1 VEEVKMT
8 RSKIKMFKSYLLLL
22 GGSLIPLFMFISFL
36 YQLNVSQNIVKL
48 KSEKK
53 IILNLIKKDIE
64 REFVDY
70 IEDVR
75 FLSETPQ
82 LRSLLYRKSNLKEN
96 QDYLKSY
103 LKIKDKY
110 FAGNIRNNRNHVII
124 EEYNNNE
131 YLKFSEQFLT
141 KTPKKIIFSKLGDY
155 QNNFIVNIMA
165 PIYGK
170 NDALLGTIS
179 LYGKQTYIDD
189 VLEKYRSTNLISE
202 GDFYWFSLDKNNKID
217 ESQKTEILKMDDLLP
232 VNSNNGSVL
241 NKDILFT
248 FDTIDFKELL
258 PQLEFGENTDSTWK
272 LVVKVPEAEIISMKK
287 RFLNGYR
294 LLSLFIFFFLSITIW
309 VILKETNKRKF
320 YENKLE
326 SQNQKLIE
334 NNRTKDKFISILAH
348 DLKSPF
354 TGITGIFNILTR
366 KYDSYDEAKKKKL
379 IYSINDS
386 IQGINALLIN
396 LLEWSKIQRGQVIP
410 SPIKVKINDLT
421 ASAYQILKLNLESK
435 NIKFSNNISDKH
447 FIWADKNMIDAVFRN
462 IISNAVKFTPNSG
475 KIELYSE
482 RIDKF
487 ILIYIKDN
495 GIGMNL
501 DIQSKLFKLDQ
512 HLTTLG
518 TENEKGTG
526 LGLIITKEFIHL
538 NRGSL
543 GVDSIKDQGTT
554 FVIKLPAYRE
564 I

>member
-1 VEEVKMT
+1 MT
-8 RSKIKMFKSYLLLL
+8 RSKIKIFKSYLLLL
-22 GGSLIPLFMFISFL
+22 GGSLIPLFLFISFF
-36 YQLNVSQNIVKL
+36 YQFNISQNIEKM

-53 IILNLIKKDIE
+53 MILNLIKKDIE

-70 IEDVR
+70 IDDVR

-82 LRSLLYRKSNLKEN
+82 LRSLLYRRSNLKEN

-103 LKIKDKY
+103 LKIKSKY
-110 FAGNIRNNRNHVII
+110 FAGYVRNNRNHVVI
-124 EEYNNNE
+124 EEYHNNG
-131 YLKFSEQFLT
+131 YIKFPEQFLT
-141 KTPKKIIFSKLGDY
+141 KNPKKITFSKLGKY
-155 QNNFIVNIMA
+155 KNNFIVNITA
-165 PIYGK
+165 PIYGE
-170 NDALLGTIS
+170 NDAPLGTIS
-179 LYGKQTYIDD
+179 LYGKQGWIDGI
-189 VLEKYRSTNLISE
+189 LEKYRSINLIAD
-202 GDFYWFSLDKNNKID
+202 GDFYWLSLDNNNKID
-217 ESQKTEILKMDDLLP
+217 EFQKTEILKQGNFLP
-232 VNSNNGSVL
+232 INSNSGSVL
-241 NKDILFT
+241 SKDVLFT
-248 FDTIDFKELL
+248 FDTIDFKELF
-258 PQLEFGENTDSTWK
+258 PQLDFSENTESTWR
-272 LVVKVPEAEIISMKK
+272 LIVKVPETEIIAMKK
-287 RFLNGYR
+287 HFLDGYR
-294 LLSLFIFFFLSITIW
+294 LLSLFIFFFLSIIIW

-366 KYDSYDEAKKKKL
+366 KYDFYDETKKKKL

-396 LLEWSKIQRGQVIP
+396 LLEWSKIQRGHVIP

-421 ASAYQILKLNLESK
+421 GSAYQVLKLNLESK

-462 IISNAVKFTPNSG
+462 ILSNAIKFTPNSG

-482 RIDKF
+482 RKDKF

-495 GIGMNL
+495 GVGMNL

-543 GVDSIKDQGTT
+543 EVDSIKDQGTT
-554 FVIKLPAYRE
+554 FIIKLPAYRE

>member
-1 VEEVKMT
+1 MT
-8 RSKIKMFKSYLLLL
+8 RSKIKLFKSYLLLL

-36 YQLNVSQNIVKL
+36 YQLNVSQSIVKL

-53 IILNLIKKDIE
+53 MILNLIKKDIE
-64 REFVDY
+64 REFIDY
-70 IEDVR
+70 IDDAR

-82 LRSLLYRKSNLKEN
+82 LKSLLYRRSNLKEN

-103 LKIKDKY
+103 LKIKNKY

-124 EEYNNNE
+124 EEYHNNDHF
-131 YLKFSEQFLT
+131 KFPEHFLT
-141 KTPKKIIFSKLGDY
+141 KNPKKIIFSKLGKY
-155 QNNFIVNIMA
+155 KNNLIFNIMA

-170 NDALLGTIS
+170 NSDSLGTIS
-179 LYGKQTYIDD
+179 LYSKQNYIDD
-189 VLEKYRSTNLISE
+189 ILEKYKSINLISE
-202 GDFYWFSLDKNNKID
+202 GEFYWFSLKND
-217 ESQKTEILKMDDLLP
+217 
-232 VNSNNGSVL
+232 SNNGSQDTEISKLSGLFPINSNSGSVL
-241 NKDILFT
+241 SKDILFT
-248 FDTIDFKELL
+248 FDTIDFKEIL
-258 PQLEFGENTDSTWK
+258 PQLDFGENTGSTWR
-272 LVVKVPEAEIISMKK
+272 LVIEVPESEIVTMKK
-287 RFLNGYR
+287 RFLDGYR
-294 LLSLFIFFFLSITIW
+294 LLSLFIFFFLSIIIW

-320 YENKLE
+320 YEKKLE

-396 LLEWSKIQRGQVIP
+396 LLEWSKIQRGHVIP

-421 ASAYQILKLNLESK
+421 GSAYQVLKLNLESK

-447 FIWADKNMIDAVFRN
+447 FIWVDKNMIDAVFRN
-462 IISNAVKFTPNSG
+462 ILSNAIKFTPNSG

-482 RIDKF
+482 RKDNF

-495 GIGMNL
+495 GVGMNL

>member
-1 VEEVKMT
+1 MIK
-8 RSKIKMFKSYLLLL
+8 SKNKILKSYLLLL

-36 YQLNVSQNIVKL
+36 YQLNVSQNIVKM

-53 IILNLIKKDIE
+53 MILNLIKKDIE

-70 IEDVR
+70 IDDVQ

-82 LRSLLYRKSNLKEN
+82 LRSLLYRRSNLKEN
-96 QDYLKSY
+96 HDYLKSY
-103 LKIKDKY
+103 LKIKNKY
-110 FAGNIRNNRNHVII
+110 FAGYIRNNRNHVII
-124 EEYNNNE
+124 EEYYNNE
-131 YLKFSEQFLT
+131 YLKLPEELMM
-141 KTPKKIIFSKLGDY
+141 KNPKKITFSKLGNY
-155 QNNFIVNIMA
+155 KNNFIVNIMA

-170 NDALLGTIS
+170 GHVPLGTIS
-179 LYGKQTYIDD
+179 LYGRQTYIDNI
-189 VLEKYRSTNLISE
+189 LEKYRSINLISK
-202 GDFYWFSLDKNNKID
+202 GDFYWFGLDDNNEIK
-217 ESQKTEILKMDDLLP
+217 ESKKADILKKGDLLP
-232 VNSNNGSVL
+232 LNSTNGSVL
-241 NKDILFT
+241 NKDILYT
-248 FDTIDFKELL
+248 FDTIDFKEVL
-258 PQLEFGENTDSTWK
+258 PQLGFGDNTNSTWR
-272 LVVKVPEAEIISMKK
+272 LVIKVPEVEITAMKK
-287 RFLNGYR
+287 HFLDGYR
-294 LLSLFIFFFLSITIW
+294 LLSLFIFFMLSITIW

-326 SQNQKLIE
+326 LQNQKLIE

-354 TGITGIFNILTR
+354 TGITGIFSILTR
-366 KYDSYDEAKKKKL
+366 KYDSYDDAKKKKL

-396 LLEWSKIQRGQVIP
+396 LLEWSKIQRGHVIP
-410 SPIKVKINDLT
+410 SPMKVKINDLT

-462 IISNAVKFTPNSG
+462 ILSNAIKFTPNSG

-482 RIDKF
+482 RKNQF
-487 ILIYIKDN
+487 IYIFIKDN
-495 GIGMNL
+495 GVGMNL

-554 FVIKLPAYRE
+554 FIIKLPAYKE

>member
-1 VEEVKMT
+1 MT
-8 RSKIKMFKSYLLLL
+8 KPKNKILKSYLLLL

-36 YQLNVSQNIVKL
+36 YQLNVSQNIVKM

-53 IILNLIKKDIE
+53 MILDLIKKDIE
-64 REFVDY
+64 REFIDY
-70 IEDVR
+70 IDDVQ

-82 LRSLLYRKSNLKEN
+82 LRSLLYRRSNLKEN
-96 QDYLKSY
+96 HDYLKSY
-103 LKIKDKY
+103 LKIKNKY
-110 FAGNIRNNRNHVII
+110 FAGYIKNNRNHVII
-124 EEYNNNE
+124 EEYYNNE
-131 YLKFSEQFLT
+131 YLKFPEELMM
-141 KTPKKIIFSKLGDY
+141 KNPKKITFSKLGDY
-155 QNNFIVNIMA
+155 KNNFIVNIMA

-170 NDALLGTIS
+170 DNVSLGTIS
-179 LYGKQTYIDD
+179 LYGRQTYIDNI
-189 VLEKYRSTNLISE
+189 LEKYRSINLISK
-202 GDFYWFSLDKNNKID
+202 GDFYWFGLDDNNKID
-217 ESQKTEILKMDDLLP
+217 ESKKTDILKKGDLLP
-232 VNSNNGSVL
+232 LNSNSGSVL
-241 NKDILFT
+241 NKDILYT

-258 PQLEFGENTDSTWK
+258 PQLGFGDNTSSTWR
-272 LVVKVPEAEIISMKK
+272 LVVKVPETEITAMKK
-287 RFLNGYR
+287 HFLDGYR
-294 LLSLFIFFFLSITIW
+294 LLSLFIFFMLSITIW

-326 SQNQKLIE
+326 LQNQKLIE

-354 TGITGIFNILTR
+354 TGITGIFSILTR
-366 KYDSYDEAKKKKL
+366 KYDSYDDAKKKKL

-396 LLEWSKIQRGQVIP
+396 LLEWSKIQRGHVIP
-410 SPIKVKINDLT
+410 SPMKVKINDLT

-462 IISNAVKFTPNSG
+462 ILSNAIKFTPNSG

-482 RIDKF
+482 RKNQF
-487 ILIYIKDN
+487 IYIFIKDN
-495 GIGMNL
+495 GVGMNL

-554 FVIKLPAYRE
+554 FIIKLPAYKE

>member
-1 VEEVKMT
+1 MT
-8 RSKIKMFKSYLLLL
+8 KSKNKIFKSYLLLL

-36 YQLNVSQNIVKL
+36 YQLNVSQNIVKM

-53 IILNLIKKDIE
+53 MILNLIKKDIE

-70 IEDVR
+70 IDDVQ

-82 LRSLLYRKSNLKEN
+82 LRSLLYRRSNLKEN
-96 QDYLKSY
+96 HDYLKSY
-103 LKIKDKY
+103 LKIKNKY
-110 FAGNIRNNRNHVII
+110 FAGYIRNNRNHVII
-124 EEYNNNE
+124 EEYYNNE
-131 YLKFSEQFLT
+131 YLKLPEEFLT
-141 KTPKKIIFSKLGDY
+141 KNPKKITFSKLGDY
-155 QNNFIVNIMA
+155 KNNFIVNIMA

-170 NDALLGTIS
+170 DNVPLGTIS
-179 LYGKQTYIDD
+179 LYGRQTYIDNI
-189 VLEKYRSTNLISE
+189 LEKYRSINLISE
-202 GDFYWFSLDKNNKID
+202 GDFYWFGLDENNKID
-217 ESQKTEILKMDDLLP
+217 ESKKTEILKKEELLP
-232 VNSNNGSVL
+232 MNSNSGSLLSKDVL
-241 NKDILFT
+241 YT
-248 FDTIDFKELL
+248 FDTIDFKKLL
-258 PQLEFGENTDSTWK
+258 PKLSFGENTDSTWR
-272 LVVKVPEAEIISMKK
+272 LVIKVPETEIIAMKK
-287 RFLNGYR
+287 HFLDGYR
-294 LLSLFIFFFLSITIW
+294 LLSLFIFFMLSITIW

-326 SQNQKLIE
+326 LQNQKLIE
-334 NNRTKDKFISILAH
+334 NNKTKDKFISVLAH

-354 TGITGIFNILTR
+354 TGITGIFSILTR

-396 LLEWSKIQRGQVIP
+396 LLEWSKIQRGHVIP
-410 SPIKVKINDLT
+410 SPMKVKINDLT

-462 IISNAVKFTPNSG
+462 IISNAIKFTPNSG

-482 RIDKF
+482 RKDQF
-487 ILIYIKDN
+487 IYIFIKDN
-495 GIGMNL
+495 GVGMNL
-501 DIQSKLFKLDQ
+501 EVQSKLFKLDQ

-554 FVIKLPAYRE
+554 FILKLPAYKE

>member
-1 VEEVKMT
+1 MIKSK
-8 RSKIKMFKSYLLLL
+8 SKIYKSYLLLL
-22 GGSLIPLFMFISFL
+22 GGSVIPLFIFIYFL

-53 IILNLIKKDIE
+53 MILNLIKKDIE

-70 IEDVR
+70 IDDVR

-82 LRSLLYRKSNLKEN
+82 LRSLLYKKSNLKEN

-103 LKIKDKY
+103 LKIKNKY
-110 FAGNIRNNRNHVII
+110 FAGNIRNNRNHMII
-124 EEYNNNE
+124 EEYYNNE
-131 YLKFSEQFLT
+131 HIKFPEQFLV
-141 KTPKKIIFSKLGDY
+141 KNPKKITFSKLGNY
-155 QNNFIVNIMA
+155 KNNFIVNIMA

-170 NDALLGTIS
+170 NNVPLGTIS
-179 LYGKQTYIDD
+179 LYGKQSYIDD
-189 VLEKYRSTNLISE
+189 ILEKYISINLISE
-202 GDFYWFSLDKNNKID
+202 GDFYWFALDNNNKID
-217 ESQKTEILKMDDLLP
+217 EFQKSEILKQGDFIP
-232 VNSNNGSVL
+232 INSTSGSVL
-241 NKDILFT
+241 SKDVLFT

-258 PQLEFGENTDSTWK
+258 PQLDFGENTDSTWR
-272 LVVKVPEAEIISMKK
+272 LVVKVPEAEIIAMKK
-287 RFLNGYR
+287 YFLDGYR
-294 LLSLFIFFFLSITIW
+294 LLSLFIFFLLSITIW
-309 VILKETNKRKF
+309 LILKETNKRKF
-320 YENKLE
+320 YEKKLE

-396 LLEWSKIQRGQVIP
+396 LLEWSKIQRGHVIP
-410 SPIKVKINDLT
+410 SPMKVKINDLT

-462 IISNAVKFTPNSG
+462 ILSNAIKFTPNSG

-482 RIDKF
+482 RSDKF
-487 ILIYIKDN
+487 IYIFIKDN
-495 GIGMNL
+495 GVGMNL
-501 DIQSKLFKLDQ
+501 DVQSKLFKLDQ
-512 HLTTLG
+512 HLTTPG

-554 FVIKLPAYRE
+554 FIIKLPAYRE

>member
-1 VEEVKMT
+1 MT
-8 RSKIKMFKSYLLLL
+8 KSKTKIFKSYLLLL
-22 GGSLIPLFMFISFL
+22 GGSLIPLIMFISFL
-36 YQLNVSQNIVKL
+36 YQLNVSQNIVKI

-53 IILNLIKKDIE
+53 MILDLIKKDIE
-64 REFVDY
+64 REFIDY
-70 IEDVR
+70 IDDVQ

-82 LRSLLYRKSNLKEN
+82 LRSLLYRRSNLKEN
-96 QDYLKSY
+96 HDYLKSY
-103 LKIKDKY
+103 LNIKNKY
-110 FAGNIRNNRNHVII
+110 LAGYIRNNRNHVII
-124 EEYNNNE
+124 EEFYNNE
-131 YLKFSEQFLT
+131 YLKFPEELLT
-141 KTPKKIIFSKLGDY
+141 KNPKKITFSKSGDY
-155 QNNFIVNIMA
+155 KNNFIVNIMA

-170 NDALLGTIS
+170 NETPLGTIS

-189 VLEKYRSTNLISE
+189 ILEKYRSINLISE
-202 GDFYWFSLDKNNKID
+202 GEFYWFTLDNNNKIN
-217 ESQKTEILKMDDLLP
+217 ESKKTEILKKGDLLP
-232 VNSNNGSVL
+232 INSASGSVL
-241 NKDILFT
+241 DKDVLYT
-248 FDTIDFKELL
+248 FDTIDFQKLL
-258 PQLEFGENTDSTWK
+258 PQLGFGENTDSTWR
-272 LVVKVPEAEIISMKK
+272 LVIKVPEAEIIAMKK
-287 RFLNGYR
+287 HFLDGYR
-294 LLSLFIFFFLSITIW
+294 LLSLFIFFMLSITIW
-309 VILKETNKRKF
+309 VVLKETNKRKF

-326 SQNQKLIE
+326 LQNQKLIE
-334 NNRTKDKFISILAH
+334 NNRTKDKFISVLAH

-354 TGITGIFNILTR
+354 TGITGIFSILTR

-396 LLEWSKIQRGQVIP
+396 LLEWSKIQRGHVIP

-462 IISNAVKFTPNSG
+462 ILSNAIKFTPNSG
-475 KIELYSE
+475 RIELYSE
-482 RIDKF
+482 RKDQF
-487 ILIYIKDN
+487 IYIFIKDN
-495 GIGMNL
+495 GVGMNL
-501 DIQSKLFKLDQ
+501 EVQSKLFKLDE
-512 HLTTLG
+512 HLTTPG

-554 FVIKLPAYRE
+554 FIIKLPAYKE